1 MNKRIKITD
10 MHALQDKIYQ
20 KMSARRKLAILD
32 MFYETG
38 RMLDD
43 LKNNDPKIKKFYR
56 NRENRLLFYSKM
68 N

>member
-1 MNKRIKITD
+1 MKKSTPIEER
-10 MHALQDKIYQ
+10 QDKIYKQ
-20 KMSARRKLAILD
+20 MSAWKKLEILD
-32 MFYETG
+32 MFYKTG

-43 LKNNDPKIKKFYR
+43 LKNNDPKIKTFYR